1 MTASL
6 TSGRSKLL
14 FAGLLFLGLFGLLFV
29 ILYGLKSEDTIGT
42 FGKNVSAKKYLRSL
56 GFIKADADEIS
67 KKNSSRVFCCILT
80 QPENHEKA
88 IGVKETWAKRCDG
101 YIFVSSEHDDT
112 LPALNA
118 HLGEGR
124 DILWGKT
131 KLGFRYAYKFID
143 EYDWFL
149 KADDD
154 TYVIMENLKLLVADY
169 SPNQPLYFGH
179 HFRRVTPEGYMS
191 GGAGYV
197 LSQAALRKFV
207 EEGLDEYS
215 CLKKND
221 GPEDALMGL
230 CLHAL
235 NVTFGDSRDASGHNR
250 FFPFTP
256 SEHMK
261 PGHME
266 GVRALV

>member
-1 MTASL
+1 
-6 TSGRSKLL
+6 
-14 FAGLLFLGLFGLLFV
+14 
-29 ILYGLKSEDTIGT
+29 
-42 FGKNVSAKKYLRSL
+42 
-56 GFIKADADEIS
+56 
-67 KKNSSRVFCCILT
+67 
-80 QPENHEKA
+80 
-88 IGVKETWAKRCDG
+88 
-101 YIFVSSEHDDT
+101 
-112 LPALNA
+112 
-118 HLGEGR
+118 
-124 DILWGKT
+124 
-131 KLGFRYAYKFID
+131 
-143 EYDWFL
+143 
-149 KADDD
+149 
-154 TYVIMENLKLLVADY
+154 MENLKLLVADY

-266 GVRALV
+266 GDWWYPEYVKYPQKEVSAVGENRTDCCSDSAITFHYINNMYFMEYMLYHLRPHGLR